1 VCCDRSL
8 TPDLFN
14 GITEPLVERYQNEK
28 QVLTLVTQFGRQPA
42 DCEDSHLFVYGN
54 CAFSVSD
61 GYMSLTKLEDAGY
74 TCNPSIRNIVTA
86 SRFSNAGDPKCHII
100 NRWVERLSV
109 CNDYLQLTME
119 FHGSNAAAVLF
130 AQAGVWAGT
139 NFVDWI
145 KLDSSFPIL
154 YLLASHSG
162 VGKTTAQEALAMSIG
177 FAKSA
182 VAGNKSSEAGFL
194 DWVSKNGGLSLMLDD
209 FNPNKSSAKGS
220 NDAWLDLFKQL
231 YDAKTQIQHEK
242 SRQLQS
248 SVVISSNFP
257 VPQDIPTQMR
267 MLTLQF
273 FNPGVMASTDV
284 VRQYK
289 NIMSVTSCLIPDIVS
304 MRHEGELDKKYIGEL
319 ESYIQKC
326 LPTGLNARVSQN
338 IKKPMY
344 YLLLTFAWC
353 DFDQSTFDKYIFDY
367 METLIAGY
375 AENCMQTDLWT
386 RFFKYLRLTLER
398 QDRKSGTSLHWYVY

>member
-1 VCCDRSL
+1 ME
-8 TPDLFN
+8 
-14 GITEPLVERYQNEK
+14 GLVDQYQNEK
-28 QVLTLVTQFGRQPA
+28 RVLTLVTQFGRQPA
-42 DCEDSHLFVYGN
+42 DGEDSDLFVYGN
-54 CAFSVSD
+54 CAFNVAD
-61 GYMSLTKLEDAGY
+61 GYMSLTGLENAGY
-74 TCNPSIRNIVTA
+74 TCNPSIRNLVTA

-100 NRWVERLSV
+100 SRGVERLSV
-109 CNDYLQLTME
+109 CKDYLELTME

-130 AQAGVWAGT
+130 AQGGVWAGT
-139 NFVDWI
+139 NFADWI
-145 KLDSSFPIL
+145 RLDSSFPIL

-177 FAKSA
+177 FDKSA

-209 FNPNKSSAKGS
+209 FNPHKSSSSRGK
-220 NDAWLDLFKQL
+220 DEWLDLFKQL

-248 SVVISSNFP
+248 SVVISSNYP

-273 FNPGVMASTDV
+273 FNASVMAPSEV

-289 NIMSVTSCLIPDIVS
+289 AIMSVTSCLIPDIVS
-304 MRHEGELDKKYIGEL
+304 MRHEGQLDRKYIGEL

-326 LPTGLNARVSQN
+326 LPVGLNARVSQN

-353 DFDQSTFDKYIFDY
+353 GFDRPVFDKYIFDY
-367 METLIAGY
+367 METLISGY
-375 AENCMQTDLWT
+375 ADNCMQTDLWT

-398 QDRKSGTSLHWYVY
+398 QDRKSGTSLHW

>member
-1 VCCDRSL
+1 
-8 TPDLFN
+8 
-14 GITEPLVERYQNEK
+14 
-28 QVLTLVTQFGRQPA
+28 
-42 DCEDSHLFVYGN
+42 
-54 CAFSVSD
+54 
-61 GYMSLTKLEDAGY
+61 
-74 TCNPSIRNIVTA
+74 
-86 SRFSNAGDPKCHII
+86 
-100 NRWVERLSV
+100 
-109 CNDYLQLTME
+109 
-119 FHGSNAAAVLF
+119 
-130 AQAGVWAGT
+130 
-139 NFVDWI
+139 
-145 KLDSSFPIL
+145 
-154 YLLASHSG
+154 
-162 VGKTTAQEALAMSIG
+162 
-177 FAKSA
+177 
-182 VAGNKSSEAGFL
+182 
-194 DWVSKNGGLSLMLDD
+194 
-209 FNPNKSSAKGS
+209 
-220 NDAWLDLFKQL
+220 LFKQL

-353 DFDQSTFDKYIFDY
+353 DFNQSTFDKYIFDY

-398 QDRKSGTSLHWYVY
+398 QERKSGTSLHWYVY